1 MRLRISLLTFLVVT
15 SLLLSACAAVPA
27 PAVQVPAAQAAAEAA
42 APVAVANPEALVDTA
57 WVAEH
62 LDDPNVRL
70 LAISGKREDFDAGHL
85 PNAIY
90 VNLGEDLTN
99 PDDPTEGQILTQE
112 ALAALFSR
120 LGIENDDTLVVY
132 DNNNNLLAA
141 RAYWALK
148 YYQHAD
154 VRLYDGGA
162 KHWVAAGNALSTDPV
177 ASLAATAYVAGEAD
191 PDLRTTGEYVLEH
204 LDDPSTILCD
214 ARGPGEYAGTDVRAA
229 RGGHIPGAINV
240 DWVQAVDQETGR
252 FKDAAYLADLYAKA
266 GFSPDKQVITY
277 CQTGVRGAH
286 TWFVLTELLGY
297 PNVRNYDGSW
307 VEWGNDPAKPLEQ

>member
-1 MRLRISLLTFLVVT
+1 MRLRISLLTLLVVT

>member
-1 MRLRISLLTFLVVT
+1 MRLRISLLTLLVVT

-120 LGIENDDTLVVY
+120 LGIENDDTVVVY

-162 KHWVAAGNALSTDPV
+162 KHWVAAGNALTADPV
-177 ASLAATAYVAGEAD
+177 APLAVTAYVAGEAD

-252 FKDAAYLADLYAKA
+252 FKDASYLADLYAKA